1 MNSTLTTVETLARVQ
16 GLNRDRARSDFW
28 QDYAL
33 LNAAGRMIERQQ
45 YDAAYWTVRDL
56 LDEGG
61 KDQPAGYRGELYEL
75 QHQLDGLR
83 NMRGAR

>member
-1 MNSTLTTVETLARVQ
+1 MNNTLSTVETLARVQ
-16 GLNRDRARSDFW
+16 GLNRDRYKSDFW

-33 LNAAGRMIERQQ
+33 LNTVGRMIERQQ
-45 YDAAYWTVRDL
+45 YDAAYWIVRDI

-83 NMRGAR
+83 NMGEAR